1 MGEVNIKQNKL
12 FSYQYISMLT
22 INTYRQ
28 NEETLSSSL
37 FSLMTILFAIDL
49 QESGLMYSGHVVN
62 PNDDVIWY
70 QILTQ
75 YYNMVHI
82 FNPLS
87 TYIFGNI
94 YFYVCVACPILVYIL
109 WRV

>member
-1 MGEVNIKQNKL
+1 MGEVNIEQNKL
-12 FSYQYISMLT
+12 FSSQYISMLT

-37 FSLMTILFAIDL
+37 FSLNTILFGIDL

-70 QILTQ
+70 QI
-75 YYNMVHI
+75 
-82 FNPLS
+82 
-87 TYIFGNI
+87 
-94 YFYVCVACPILVYIL
+94 
-109 WRV
+109 